1 MNINACFELGYIIK
15 KHGLQGE
22 VSIFLDTDEPENYSE
37 LESVFVEIEQKL
49 VPFFIESLSIRGEKA
64 LVKFE
69 EVDDAERAEELKG
82 SKIFL
87 PLENLP
93 PLEGKSFYFHE
104 VINFT
109 VTDKSFGLI
118 GTITDIYDVSA
129 QQLFSID
136 HKGKEVLVPVND
148 DIIEQVDRDKKMIY
162 VDLPEGLVD
171 IFLT

>member
-1 MNINACFELGYIIK
+1 MNINACFELGYITK

-22 VSIFLDTDEPENYSE
+22 VSIQLDTDNPENYSE
-37 LESVFVEIEQKL
+37 LESVFVEVDQKL

-82 SKIFL
+82 AKLFL

-93 PLEGKSFYFHE
+93 PLEGTSFYFHE
-104 VINFT
+104 VIGFNI
-109 VTDKSFGLI
+109 TDRSFGLI
-118 GTITDIYDVSA
+118 GTVTDIYDLST
-129 QQLFSID
+129 QQLFAID

-148 DIIEQVDRDKKMIY
+148 EIIEKVDRDKKAIL
-162 VDLPEGLVD
+162 VNLPEGLVD
-171 IFLT
+171 IFLD